1 VWVTNRSDE
10 LWVGVKCQSN
20 VEIARSPRNVL
31 RYSRGFA
38 ALGGRAL
45 LLCGGFTAYQATA
58 NSECRGADT
67 ASETVGANIHCREGN
82 NPDRQLRPPSDG
94 SVEKVVAPRRQPG
107 GWLRS
112 SHPLKS
118 A

>member
-1 VWVTNRSDE
+1 VWVTNRSDD

-20 VEIARSPRNVL
+20 VEIARSPRNAL
-31 RYSRGFA
+31 RCSRGFEA
-38 ALGGRAL
+38 AGGRAL

-58 NSECRGADT
+58 NSECQYAYT
-67 ASETVGANIHCREGN
+67 ASETAGANIRCREGN
-82 NPDRQLRPPSDG
+82 NPDLPLRPPSRS
-94 SVEKVVAPRRQPG
+94 SVEKAVVPRRQPG

-112 SHPLKS
+112 SHPSKS

>member
-1 VWVTNRSDE
+1 MWVTNRSDE
-10 LWVGVKCQSN
+10 LWIVVKCLSN
-20 VEIARSPRNVL
+20 VEIARSPRNAL
-31 RYSRGFA
+31 RCSRGFA
-38 ALGGRAL
+38 AARGRAL

-58 NSECRGADT
+58 NSECWRAFT
-67 ASETVGANIHCREGN
+67 ASETAGANIRRREGN
-82 NPDRQLRPPSDG
+82 NPDRQLRSPSHG
-94 SVEKVVAPRRQPG
+94 SVGKVVVPRRQPG

>member
-1 VWVTNRSDE
+1 VSVAKGSDE

-38 ALGGRAL
+38 APGGRAL

-58 NSECRGADT
+58 NCECRVADT
-67 ASETVGANIHCREGN
+67 TSETAGANIRRREGN
-82 NPDRQLRPPSDG
+82 NPDRQLRSPSQ
-94 SVEKVVAPRRQPG
+94 R
-107 GWLRS
+107 
-112 SHPLKS
+112 
-118 A
+118 

>member
-1 VWVTNRSDE
+1 MWVTNRSDD

-58 NSECRGADT
+58 NSECRGAVT
-67 ASETVGANIHCREGN
+67 ASETAGANIRRREGN
-82 NPDRQLRPPSDG
+82 NPDLPLRPPS
-94 SVEKVVAPRRQPG
+94 
-107 GWLRS
+107 
-112 SHPLKS
+112 
-118 A
+118 

>member
-31 RYSRGFA
+31 RYSRGLA

-45 LLCGGFTAYQATA
+45 LLCGGFTAYQATT
-58 NSECRGADT
+58 NCECRGTSPRVRQRVRISVVERETAQT
-67 ASETVGANIHCREGN
+67 AS
-82 NPDRQLRPPSDG
+82 
-94 SVEKVVAPRRQPG
+94 
-107 GWLRS
+107 
-112 SHPLKS
+112 
-118 A
+118 